1 MIIGRMDKRITLQ
14 KPSKTPDGQG
24 GRKKDFEDVATVWA
38 EFRRPK
44 MATEVEAGAVISDMT
59 QEISIRY
66 RTDVKRGWR
75 VLYGDRSFDVIH
87 PPYDYNRENT
97 ILVCRE
103 VVR

>member
-1 MIIGRMDKRITLQ
+1 MNIGKMDKRVTLL
-14 KPSKTPDGQG
+14 KPVRTPDGQG
-24 GRKKDFEDVATVWA
+24 GRKKDFEPVATVWA
-38 EFRRPK
+38 EFRKPK
-44 MATEVEAGAVISDMT
+44 LVTAEMTGAVISDMT

-75 VLYGDRSFDVIH
+75 ALYGDRVFDIIH